1 MAPTTRGRKSDPSGA
16 FFLVTDPFGMRYE
29 PVVDDSRMRGH
40 MVTLQEHVVKAGG
53 AKRVYDHLRH
63 SAATE
68 AEEMGVELDK
78 VRHLTAHKDS
88 AMNREV
94 YVQNSAKITVEI
106 QQKRGL
112 IGTKE

>member
-1 MAPTTRGRKSDPSGA
+1 M
-16 FFLVTDPFGMRYE
+16 
-29 PVVDDSRMRGH
+29 
-40 MVTLQEHVVKAGG
+40 KAGG
-53 AKRVYDHLRH
+53 AKRIHDHLRH

-68 AEEMGVELDK
+68 AGEMGVELDK

-88 AMNREV
+88 TMNREV

-112 IGTKE
+112 IGMKE